1 VLSFDGKSRSADGVP
16 SEIPEKEIPMRV
28 HHLLAGALFILVA
41 PTPSLADSFKLAI
54 TDVEGLERLQTE
66 WGPFKETLETASGHS
81 FEFFPVANRT
91 AAAESLRAKRVD
103 FVITGPAEYV
113 VINKITDATTVVG
126 LSRPDYFCAIVVLAN
141 SPVVRPADLK
151 GAKVAM
157 DDVGST
163 SGHLCPSQ
171 LLADYGID
179 PLNDLGTVTHT
190 TRPIA
195 HEALKRGDVAAIGVN
210 YTSWVNGVRAK
221 DDSVPPGSFRV
232 IARSGDL
239 PNDLL
244 VAGSHVDPAVVDA
257 LRTAMVDGKAE
268 VIESILSVG
277 GDNEKYRGMDIV
289 AIEDNAYDPVRAM
302 YATIGHPEFA
312 DFVGE

>member
-1 VLSFDGKSRSADGVP
+1 MRNPAFLAAAFAAALATTPASADG
-16 SEIPEKEIPMRV
+16 
-28 HHLLAGALFILVA
+28 L
-41 PTPSLADSFKLAI
+41 KLAI

-66 WGPFKETLETASGHS
+66 WGPFKATLEAASGQT
-81 FEFFPVANRT
+81 FEFFPVNNRT
-91 AAAESLRAKRVD
+91 AAAEALRAKRVD

-113 VINKITDATTVVG
+113 VINKLTDATTVVG
-126 LSRPDYFCAIVVLAN
+126 LSRPDYFCAIVVMAD

-151 GAKVAM
+151 GAKIAM

-171 LLADYGID
+171 LLADYGVD
-179 PLNDLGTVTHT
+179 PLTDFDSVVHT

-210 YTSWVNGVRAK
+210 YTSWVNGVRSK
-221 DDSVPPGSFRV
+221 DTSVPPGSFRV

-244 VAGSHVDPAVVDA
+244 LAGSHVDAAVVDSI
-257 LRTAMVDGKAE
+257 RTAMVDGKGQI
-268 VIESILSVG
+268 IEAILSVG
-277 GDNEKYRGMDIV
+277 GDNERFRGMDLV
-289 AIEDNAYDPVRAM
+289 AIEDKAYDPVRAM
-302 YATIGHPEFA
+302 YATIGHPEYSA
-312 DFVGE
+312 FVGE

>member
-1 VLSFDGKSRSADGVP
+1 
-16 SEIPEKEIPMRV
+16 MRMITT
-28 HHLLAGALFILVA
+28 LAAAAIAAVAALPA
-41 PTPSLADSFKLAI
+41 AAETYELAI
-54 TDVEGLERLQTE
+54 TDVEGLEQLQTD
-66 WGPFKETLETASGHS
+66 WGPFKAALEAATGQS
-81 FEFFPVANRT
+81 FEFFPVASRT
-91 AAAESLRAKRVD
+91 AAAEALRAKRVD

-113 VINKITDATTVVG
+113 VINKLTNATTLVG
-126 LSRPDYFCAIVVLAN
+126 LSRPDYFCGWVVLAN
-141 SPVVRPADLK
+141 SDVVRPTDLK
-151 GAKVAM
+151 GKKVAM
-157 DDVGST
+157 DDIGST

-171 LLADYGID
+171 LLADYGVD
-179 PLNDLGTVTHT
+179 PLNDVEVVHT
-190 TRPIA
+190 TRAVA

-210 YTSWVNGVRAK
+210 YTSWVNGTRAK

-244 VAGSHVDPAVVDA
+244 MAGSHVDPAVVDA

-289 AIEDNAYDPVRAM
+289 AIEDSAYDPVRAM
-302 YATIGHPEFA
+302 YATIGHPEFSA
-312 DFVGE
+312 FVGE

>member
-1 VLSFDGKSRSADGVP
+1 MRRLAFLATLGAALAAVPASAD
-16 SEIPEKEIPMRV
+16 
-28 HHLLAGALFILVA
+28 
-41 PTPSLADSFKLAI
+41 SLKLAI

-66 WGPFKETLETASGHS
+66 WGPFKAALEKASGQT
-81 FEFFPVANRT
+81 FEFFPVNNRT
-91 AAAESLRAKRVD
+91 AAAEALRAKRVD

-113 VINKITDATTVVG
+113 VINKMTDAATVVG
-126 LSRPDYFCAIVVLAN
+126 LSRPDYFCALVVMAN

-151 GAKVAM
+151 GMKIAM

-171 LLADYGID
+171 LLADYGVNA
-179 PLNDLGTVTHT
+179 LTDLDSVVHT

-210 YTSWVNGVRAK
+210 YTSWVNGVRSK
-221 DDSVPPGSFRV
+221 DTSVPPGSFRV

-244 VAGSHVDPAVVDA
+244 MAGSHIDKA
-257 LRTAMVDGKAE
+257 LVEAIRTAMVDGKADI
-268 VIESILSVG
+268 IEAIVSVG
-277 GDNEKYRGMDIV
+277 GDNERFRGMDLV
-289 AIEDNAYDPVRAM
+289 AIEDEAYDPVRAM
-302 YATIGHPEFA
+302 YATIGHPQYSA
-312 DFVGE
+312 FVGE